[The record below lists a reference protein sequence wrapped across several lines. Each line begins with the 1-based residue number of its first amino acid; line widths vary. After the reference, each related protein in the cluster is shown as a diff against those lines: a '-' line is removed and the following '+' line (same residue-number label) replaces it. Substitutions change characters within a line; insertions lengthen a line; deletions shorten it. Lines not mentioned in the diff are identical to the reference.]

1 MLVSGVLSRA
11 VALALVVSGGL
22 AGGAMALEAGD
33 AAAGAKVF
41 KKCVACHTTEA
52 GSKSGIGPNL
62 NGVFGRTAGTLE
74 GFGYSDA
81 MKAAG
86 AGGRVWN
93 DETVAEYLRNPKTAI
108 PKNKMAFVGL
118 KKDTDLANVIAYLKE
133 ATAAK

>member
-1 MLVSGVLSRA
+1 MLVSGVLART

-33 AAAGAKVF
+33 AAAGAKVY

-52 GSKSGIGPNL
+52 GGKSGIGPNL

-86 AGGRVWN
+86 TGGRVWN
-93 DETVAEYLRNPKTAI
+93 DETIAEYLRKPKEAI

-118 KKDTDLANVIAYLKE
+118 KKDTDLANILAYLKE

>member
-52 GSKSGIGPNL
+52 GGKSGIGPNL

-93 DETVAEYLRNPKTAI
+93 DETIAEYLRKPKEAI

-118 KKDTDLANVIAYLKE
+118 KKDTDLANILAYLKE

>member
-11 VALALVVSGGL
+11 VALALIVSVGL

-33 AAAGAKVF
+33 AVAGAKVF
-41 KKCVACHTTEA
+41 KNCVACHTTEA

-62 NGVFGRTAGTLE
+62 NGGFGRTAGTLE

-86 AGGRVWN
+86 TGGRVWN
-93 DETVAEYLRNPKTAI
+93 DETIAEYLRKPKEAI

>member
-1 MLVSGVLSRA
+1 MQVFGFGLRIL
-11 VALALVVSGGL
+11 ALAMVVSGGL
-22 AGGAMALEAGD
+22 TGGAAALEAGD

-52 GSKSGIGPNL
+52 GGKSGVGPNL
-62 NGVFGRTAGTLE
+62 NGLFGRTAGTLE
-74 GFGYSDA
+74 GFNYSDA

-86 AGGRVWN
+86 AGGRVW
-93 DETVAEYLRNPKTAI
+93 DEASLADYLANPKKAI

-118 KKDTDLANVIAYLKE
+118 KKETDLANVIAHLKQ